1 MTFFLFVSTHFALR
15 VLFNVMRMNGVLKD
29 FVTGGVHLLG
39 MKILQNP
46 IIWII
51 HWCCFRFK
59 GGNFILFFPNFVMVC
74 IGILMSGN
82 LVFVGGKSAILTALC
97 VAFGCRAKGTQRA
110 ATLKDFIKT
119 GCRFVQLCSFL
130 LYG

>member
-1 MTFFLFVSTHFALR
+1 MNEWGVEGFCYWRRSSARNEDLTKPHHLDYSLLLFF
-15 VLFNVMRMNGVLKD
+15 VLKEE
-29 FVTGGVHLLG
+29 T
-39 MKILQNP
+39 
-46 IIWII
+46 
-51 HWCCFRFK
+51 
-59 GGNFILFFPNFVMVC
+59 LFFSPNFVMVC

-119 GCRFVQLCSFL
+119 GCRFV
-130 LYG
+130 